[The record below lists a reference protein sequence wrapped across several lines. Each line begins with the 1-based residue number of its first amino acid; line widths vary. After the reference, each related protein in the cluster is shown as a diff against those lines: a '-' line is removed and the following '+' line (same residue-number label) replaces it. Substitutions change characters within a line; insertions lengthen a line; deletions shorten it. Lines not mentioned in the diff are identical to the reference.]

1 MRRKDTPPGMDR
13 VEVHGNP
20 NVFLTPKAAAA
31 YLNVLAEP
39 MADED
44 RLALQRVAS
53 SYRSREAQERLIN
66 RWYALGFGGRKMHE
80 LSESE
85 RAVARGAGFIGA
97 PAPVNASTGHQRGE
111 ALDLPPS
118 LSQPARFALEKHGW
132 REVAASVGDLG
143 HWEWRA
149 VW

>member
-1 MRRKDTPPGMDR
+1 MRRKDTPPGLMR
-13 VEVHGNP
+13 VEVAGNA
-20 NVFLTPKAAAA
+20 NVFLTPRAADS
-31 YLNVLAEP
+31 YLSVLAEP
-39 MADED
+39 LSDED
-44 RLALQRVAS
+44 RLALQRVSS
-53 SYRSREAQERLIN
+53 SYRSREDQERLIN
-66 RWYALGFGGRKMHE
+66 RWLALGFGGRKMSQ

-85 RAVARGAGFIGA
+85 KAVARKAGFIGA

-118 LSQPARFALEKHGW
+118 LSQPARAALERHGW
-132 REVAASVGDLG
+132 REVAARVGDLG

>member
-1 MRRKDTPPGMDR
+1 MKRKDTPPAMVR
-13 VEVHGNP
+13 VEVASNA
-20 NVFLTPKAAAA
+20 NVFLTPKAADA
-31 YLNVLAEP
+31 YLAVLAEP
-39 MADED
+39 LPDED

-66 RWYALGFGGRKMHE
+66 KWFALGFGGRRMHQLTATE
-80 LSESE
+80 QK
-85 RAVARGAGFIGA
+85 VARSAGFIGA
-97 PAPVNASTGHQRGE
+97 PAPVNAATGHQRGE

-118 LSQPARFALEKHGW
+118 LSQAARAALERHGW
-132 REVAASVGDLG
+132 RECAAAVGDLG

>member
-1 MRRKDTPPGMDR
+1 MKRKDTPVGMAR

-20 NVFLTPKAAAA
+20 NVFLTPRAADA
-31 YLNVLAEP
+31 YLATLAEVLS
-39 MADED
+39 DED
-44 RLALQRVAS
+44 RLALQQVAS

-66 RWYALGFGGRKMHE
+66 RWFALGFGGRKMHE
-80 LSESE
+80 LTETE
-85 RAVARGAGFIGA
+85 RQVARSAGFIGA

-118 LSQPARFALEKHGW
+118 LSQAARGALERNGW
-132 REVAASVGDLG
+132 REVAARVGDLG